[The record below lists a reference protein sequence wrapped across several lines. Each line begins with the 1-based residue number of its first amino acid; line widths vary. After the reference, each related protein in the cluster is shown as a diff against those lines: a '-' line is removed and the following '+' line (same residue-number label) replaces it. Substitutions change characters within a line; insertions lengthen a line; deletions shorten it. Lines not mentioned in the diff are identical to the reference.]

1 MFDEK
6 ILDSKI
12 ERMLK
17 NPSIQF
23 KVFDEK
29 NCEQKQPYEDM
40 EEFIAKNFY
49 SKSINDHLFNQSYS
63 FTKIDSN
70 TPQQILIG
78 DEALSLDESE
88 LYTHYHPLKN
98 GYLNVS

>member
-29 NCEQKQPYEDM
+29 NCE
-40 EEFIAKNFY
+40 
-49 SKSINDHLFNQSYS
+49 
-63 FTKIDSN
+63 
-70 TPQQILIG
+70 
-78 DEALSLDESE
+78 
-88 LYTHYHPLKN
+88 
-98 GYLNVS
+98 